1 MKNTGLY
8 LLLEQNG
15 KPVIN
20 SKLKPI
26 LISSEG
32 KSINIIYNDKNN
44 DFIYNQLINSK
55 TNNINNN

>member
-20 SKLKPI
+20 SKLKQI
-26 LISSEG
+26 LICSEG

-44 DFIYNQLINSK
+44 DFIYNQLINSI